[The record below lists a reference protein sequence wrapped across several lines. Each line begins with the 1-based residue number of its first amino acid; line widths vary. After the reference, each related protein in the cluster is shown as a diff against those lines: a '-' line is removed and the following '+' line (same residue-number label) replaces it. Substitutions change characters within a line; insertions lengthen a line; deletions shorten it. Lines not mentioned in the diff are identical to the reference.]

1 MSNSPLNINFGS
13 IARGILGRKGRGSQ
27 GRRQFQESTTESLE
41 GISEQLQSIGA
52 QPDPSKVDSQVDPAA
67 PVGEA
72 LIGGIADVGQ
82 QAGAMGEVIDEE
94 QGSALALMKKYKGSC
109 KLKKK

>member
-72 LIGGIADVGQ
+72 TTIAAPEQ
-82 QAGAMGEVIDEE
+82 IGAMGEVIDEE

-109 KLKKK
+109 KLKNK

>member
-13 IARGILGRKGRGSQ
+13 IARGILGRRGRGSQ
-27 GRRQFQESTTESLE
+27 NARQFQESTTESLE
-41 GISEQLQSIGA
+41 SISEQLKSIGA

-67 PVGEA
+67 PVGEVNPA
-72 LIGGIADVGQ
+72 AAAIPEQ
-82 QAGAMGEVIDEE
+82 TGAMGETIEE
-94 QGSALALMKKYKGSC
+94 EGSALALMKKYKGSC

>member
-1 MSNSPLNINFGS
+1 MSNSPLNINFSS
-13 IARGILGRKGRGSQ
+13 ISRGILGRRGRGTQ
-27 GRRQFQESTTESLE
+27 NARQFQESTTESLE

-72 LIGGIADVGQ
+72 TAIAAPEQIGAI
-82 QAGAMGEVIDEE
+82 GEVMDEE